1 MLEVNI
7 KKKIGRESIEA
18 IFTHSSGILAIMGR
32 SGAGKTTLLNL
43 VAGIQSPDFGYI
55 KLDNQCFFDK
65 DRRIS
70 LKMQDRN
77 IGYVFQELL
86 LFPKMTLYENIRFA
100 QEARNKIDE
109 DFILELLNLMKI
121 EHLKD
126 KYPNEVS
133 GGEKQRCAL
142 ARALSSK
149 PKIILIDEG
158 FSALDPDTKIIIM
171 ENIKTI
177 INRIASI
184 GLIVTHNP
192 DDAKFLADDYFV
204 FK

>member
-1 MLEVNI
+1 MLELNI
-7 KKKIGRESIEA
+7 KKKIGNETIGANFIQE
-18 IFTHSSGILAIMGR
+18 SGILAIMGR

-55 KLDNQCFFDK
+55 KLDNQFFFDK

-109 DFILELLNLMKI
+109 DFILELLELMKI

-171 ENIKTI
+171 ENIKAI
-177 INRIASI
+177 INRINSI
-184 GLIVTHNP
+184 ALIVTHNP
-192 DDAKFLADDYFV
+192 DDAKFLADEYFV